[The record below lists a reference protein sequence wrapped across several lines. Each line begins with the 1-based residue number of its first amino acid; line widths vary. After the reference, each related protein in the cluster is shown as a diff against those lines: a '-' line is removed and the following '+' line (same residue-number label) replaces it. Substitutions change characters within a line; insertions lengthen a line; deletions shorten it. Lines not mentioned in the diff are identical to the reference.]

1 MLTVVGVDP
10 GGVSGWCVARLD
22 PDRALL
28 AGQPE
33 SVLAALTAMW
43 VGQIG
48 GPEVDHV
55 DAVLDC
61 VYGLSSVLES
71 RWHGLRVV
79 GSGLEQWEA
88 SHVVVES
95 FNLRTSLSRGA
106 ASKHET
112 LSPVRISFGIEWALH
127 DRGFDGVVIA
137 RGSGASD
144 AKAVITDDRLKEW
157 GLYVGP
163 KDRKRHQRDAQRHA
177 LLASKKIL
185 MSLEKKRSSNR

>member
-1 MLTVVGVDP
+1 MITVVGVDP
-10 GGVSGWCVARLD
+10 GGVSGWCVTRLD
-22 PDRALL
+22 PDRALA

-33 SVLAALTAMW
+33 SVLQALTGMW

-61 VYGLSSVLES
+61 VYGSTELLDT
-71 RWHGLRVV
+71 WHGFRVV
-79 GSGLEQWEA
+79 GEGDEFWIA
-88 SHVVVES
+88 DYVIVES
-95 FNLRTSLSRGA
+95 FNLRASLSRGA

-127 DRGFDGVVIA
+127 DRGFDGTLIA

-144 AKAVITDDRLKEW
+144 AKAVITDDRLREW
-157 GLYVGP
+157 DLYVGP
-163 KDRKRHQRDAQRHA
+163 KGPKRHQRDAQRHA

-185 MSLEKKRSSNR
+185 ISLQKKK